1 MNLTAA
7 IEAFN
12 LASEPTIELL
22 TTRDGRVVATLPRLG
37 RKVIVEGSPFNH
49 DVKVTAADAGA
60 LCEEARLASAPG
72 RALLDAGLDALGEL
86 APKREEPGMGG

>member
-12 LASEPTIELL
+12 LASEPKIELF
-22 TTRDGRVVATLPRLG
+22 TSRDGRVEATLPRLG
-37 RKVIVEGSPFNH
+37 RKVLVEGSPFNH
-49 DVKVTAADAGA
+49 DVKVTAADAAA

-72 RALLDAGLDALGEL
+72 LALLDAGLAALGEL
-86 APKREEPGMGG
+86 APKPEEPGTGD